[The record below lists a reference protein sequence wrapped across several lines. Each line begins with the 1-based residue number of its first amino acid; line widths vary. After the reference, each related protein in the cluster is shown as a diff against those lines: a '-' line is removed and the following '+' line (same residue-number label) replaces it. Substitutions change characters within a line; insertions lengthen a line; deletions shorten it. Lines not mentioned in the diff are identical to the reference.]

1 MKNFKHLQEVGR
13 CRYINPYTDF
23 GFRRFFGTEKNKELL
38 ISFLNAIVVRR
49 GDPIVEVS
57 FPQKASDDFPGS
69 FFDVLCQ
76 RKSGETFV
84 AVMQNAPLGFTK
96 DLSVFH
102 LFTGTATF
110 SKTYSGKQ
118 PLHETCL
125 VALTNQ
131 TLNQEGTSERYL
143 HEVRLMDV
151 GNYHVFYKRLLLVY
165 LEMPK
170 FEKRAEQ
177 LRTMGDKWLF
187 ALKNLPYFQEIPK
200 ALNGKVFEQ
209 LFEQADL
216 SRFTAEERLAY
227 QRSLTNLGR

>member
-1 MKNFKHLQEVGR
+1 MNFKKLQDVGR

-23 GFRRFFGTEKNKELL
+23 GFRRFFGTEENKELL
-38 ISFLNAIVVRR
+38 ISFLNSIVVRR

-57 FPQKASDDFPGS
+57 FPQKTSDEFPDS
-69 FFDVLCQ
+69 FFDVLCR
-76 RKSGETFV
+76 RKSGDVFV

-102 LFTGTATF
+102 LFTGTTTF
-110 SKTYSGKQ
+110 SKTYSGKY
-118 PLHETCL
+118 PLNETCL

-131 TLNQEGTSERYL
+131 TLSQEGASERYL
-143 HEVRLMDV
+143 HEVMLMDV
-151 GNYHVFYKRLLLVY
+151 KNYHVFYKRLLLVY

-170 FEKRAEQ
+170 FEKHAEE

-187 ALKNLPYFQEIPK
+187 ALKNLPFFREVPK
-200 ALNGKVFEQ
+200 VLNGNVFEQ

-216 SRFTAEERLAY
+216 TRFTDEERLAY
-227 QRSLTNLGR
+227 QRSLSSLGR